1 MEVRGELRGEKAVS
15 SQNPAYIHFPLH
27 VRQNRVSFSAFCG
40 MFTKITFI
48 PMHARQ
54 NHLYSHLLPSQM
66 SYYGGFGRSITIKN
80 LPLLESPFHVRNIA
94 TSKWLATSTARM
106 KMANMRANQDLGN
119 TRDFGEHATKGGNKR
134 GRRNPG
140 SLRRVMSRS

>member
-1 MEVRGELRGEKAVS
+1 MFAKITFL
-15 SQNPAYIHFPLH
+15 P
-27 VRQNRVSFSAFCG
+27 AFCG

-54 NHLYSHLLPSQM
+54 NRLYSHLLPSQM
-66 SYYGGFGRSITIKN
+66 SSYRSFGRSITIKN
-80 LPLLESPFHVRNIA
+80 LPFLESPFRVRNIA

-119 TRDFGEHATKGGNKR
+119 TRDFGEHAAEGGNKR
-134 GRRNPG
+134 GFGKHTTEGGNKRDFSWIALEVEVGGG
-140 SLRRVMSRS
+140 SSN